1 MLKCPPDDLA
11 TSKRVIER
19 ALKYMSASFDAG
31 GGKVERSSMDACEVA
46 SVSRSSLRLPDS
58 EASGRQQEGIQ
69 AILEQDDANCDANV
83 DPNSPV
89 TSYYQQLKSGA
100 VVPQGNELPDL
111 DTLTGVPFGVTR
123 LGDEEPDEGLDALAS
138 VQVAGGG
145 GGGRAGIK
153 FKKQTGSTP
162 TLPDGTH
169 KQLPGALKGRPY
181 SGSLFR
187 DNSSSRRSSAG
198 HSPVGLRDSFFQG
211 DVGGLLPG
219 ELAQRLAALET
230 KCESQHAEVCHEIL
244 RVAHT

>member
-1 MLKCPPDDLA
+1 
-11 TSKRVIER
+11 
-19 ALKYMSASFDAG
+19 MSASFDAG

-58 EASGRQQEGIQ
+58 EASGRQQEGTQ
-69 AILEQDDANCDANV
+69 AILEQDDANV

-169 KQLPGALKGRPY
+169 KQLPGGLKGRPY
-181 SGSLFR
+181 SGALFR

-198 HSPVGLRDSFFQG
+198 HSPVGLRDSLHG

>member
-1 MLKCPPDDLA
+1 
-11 TSKRVIER
+11 
-19 ALKYMSASFDAG
+19 
-31 GGKVERSSMDACEVA
+31 MDACEVA

-145 GGGRAGIK
+145 GGGRAGVK
-153 FKKQTGSTP
+153 FRKQTGSTP
-162 TLPDGTH
+162 TRPDGTH

-198 HSPVGLRDSFFQG
+198 HSPVGLRDSFQG

-230 KCESQHAEVCHEIL
+230 KYESQHAEVRHEIL

>member
-11 TSKRVIER
+11 TSKRVVKR

-31 GGKVERSSMDACEVA
+31 GGKVERSCMDACEAA

-123 LGDEEPDEGLDALAS
+123 LGGEEPEEPNKPVELWS
-138 VQVAGGG
+138 W
-145 GGGRAGIK
+145 
-153 FKKQTGSTP
+153 
-162 TLPDGTH
+162 
-169 KQLPGALKGRPY
+169 
-181 SGSLFR
+181 
-187 DNSSSRRSSAG
+187 
-198 HSPVGLRDSFFQG
+198 SPVDQLSRSFCH
-211 DVGGLLPG
+211 L
-219 ELAQRLAALET
+219 QRIGNTILERRV
-230 KCESQHAEVCHEIL
+230 SQED
-244 RVAHT
+244 